1 MSPQEVKELTS
12 ADVLNRVRI
21 EIEAPAIG
29 HSENSF
35 DERMARIQAL
45 QHDFR
50 VEPIGGRLLPIKR
63 LMYWFVASAFDRQAK
78 VVEALLDLVQDI
90 GDEVA
95 YLRAEVRRLQ
105 EELTNQRQGS
115 EDGQEGGEH

>member
-1 MSPQEVKELTS
+1 MSPQEEKKLTS

-35 DERMARIQAL
+35 DDRMARIQAL

-63 LMYWFVASAFDRQAK
+63 LMYWFIASAFDRQAK
-78 VVEALLDLVQDI
+78 VVEALLDLIQDI

-105 EELTNQRQGS
+105 EELTNQRHGS
-115 EDGQEGGEH
+115 EDDQEGGEH

>member
-1 MSPQEVKELTS
+1 MSPQEEKKLTS

-35 DERMARIQAL
+35 DDRMARIQAL

-50 VEPIGGRLLPIKR
+50 VEPIGGRLPTIKR
-63 LMYWFVASAFDRQAK
+63 LMYWFIASAFDRQAK
-78 VVEALLDLVQDI
+78 VVEALLDLIQDI

-105 EELTNQRQGS
+105 EELTNQRHGS
-115 EDGQEGGEH
+115 EDDQEGGEH